1 MDGEPIETERANP
14 LTRDLDLMP
23 LPVLLEALVRENS
36 RALEAVL
43 AARESLAVAVEHIAE
58 RIEAGGRLH
67 YAGAGTSGRL
77 AVLDAAECP
86 PTFGTPPDLVRAH
99 IAGGAAALLRAVEGA
114 EDDRIEGERRAN
126 ETVEPGDVVVGISAS
141 GSAAF
146 VLGFVEGA
154 RSRGALCIALANVAG
169 SELAGAC
176 DLSIVLETGAE
187 PLAGSTRLKAGTAQ
201 KIALS
206 ALSTAVMVN
215 LGKVYDNLMVDVVA
229 NNQKLRRRALRLVET
244 LVPTSEEHAR
254 ALLDSA
260 AGSVKVAV
268 VMGRRAVDEK
278 AARGL
283 LAQVHGRLRAALA
296 LPSGG

>member
-23 LPVLLEALVRENS
+23 LPVLVEALVRANNS
-36 RALEAVL
+36 ALEAVL
-43 AARESLAVAVEHIAE
+43 AARESLAVAVERIAE
-58 RIEAGGRLH
+58 RLEAGGRLH

-86 PTFGTPPDLVRAH
+86 PTFGTPPELVRAH

-114 EDDRIEGERRAN
+114 EDDRIEGDRRAS
-126 ETVEPGDVVVGISAS
+126 ETVDKGDVVVGISAS
-141 GSAAF
+141 GSAPF

-154 RSRGALCIALANVAG
+154 RTRGALCIALTNVNA
-169 SELAGAC
+169 SALARAC
-176 DLSIVLETGAE
+176 DLTIVLDTGAE

-206 ALSTAVMVN
+206 TLSTAVMVS
-215 LGKVYDNLMVDVVA
+215 LGKVYDNLMVDLVA

-254 ALLDSA
+254 ELLESA

-296 LPSGG
+296 LPSAV

>member
-23 LPVLLEALVRENS
+23 LPVLLEALIRENN

-114 EDDRIEGERRAN
+114 EDDRIEGDRRAS

-141 GSAAF
+141 GSAPF
-146 VLGFVEGA
+146 VIGFMEGA
-154 RSRGALCIALANVAG
+154 RTRGAFCIALANVAG
-169 SELAGAC
+169 SALARAC
-176 DLSIVLETGAE
+176 DHSIVLETGAE

-206 ALSTAVMVN
+206 ALSTAVMVS
-215 LGKVYDNLMVDVVA
+215 LGKVYDNLMVDLVA

-254 ALLDSA
+254 ELLESA

-296 LPSGG
+296 QPSAS